1 LLLID
6 SIAFSRLT
14 IELAEGKVG
23 RSFRCRRFVYKS
35 VTNSSSRPSLNRH
48 IAKQVETRQV
58 EKGRIDMPAV
68 AGDPLEKPGIAAV
81 TRWSLNIQASPGF
94 VHGFTGVGRM
104 TPSE

>member
-6 SIAFSRLT
+6 SSAFSRLT

-81 TRWSLNIQASPGF
+81 TRRSLNIQASPGL
-94 VHGFTGVGRM
+94 VHGFTGVGGM